1 MRHRVDHRTLGRY
14 GSHRMAMLSNMA
26 ASLFLH
32 GQVRTTVPRAKELRR
47 VAEKLITRARG
58 GSVHD
63 IRIVFSRMPH
73 KEAATKLFKEVAP
86 RYASFDKGGYTRIVK
101 LGARQGDG
109 AEMAVI
115 QLIDREEKSGN

>member
-14 GSHRMAMLSNMA
+14 GSHRSAMLANMA
-26 ASLFLH
+26 ASLFLK
-32 GQVRTTVPRAKELRR
+32 GQVRTTLTRAKELRR

-73 KEAATKLFKEVAP
+73 KEAAKKLFGELAG

-101 LGARQGDG
+101 LGTRPGDS
-109 AEMAVI
+109 APMAVI
-115 QLIDREEKSGN
+115 QLIEK